1 VDRSVVA
8 VPTQMNIDQINVGF
22 RYRKDLGDLR
32 SLAESIEEVG
42 LLHPVVVTPEGRL
55 IAGQRRLE
63 ACRLLGWNDVP
74 VTVVDL
80 YQAARGEAHENF
92 VRKDL
97 LPSEIVAL
105 KRAIEPLERREARQ
119 RQGSRAALCLPAT
132 VAEGQR
138 AYPGETRDKIARYL
152 GVGRTTIERAEAVI
166 EAAEDEPEEFGY
178 LVEQMDRSG
187 KVAGVYRRLTIM
199 KQARELEAA
208 PPALPTG
215 PFNVIVADPPWR
227 YESGA
232 SLPYPTMA
240 LDDIKAM
247 PVRDIAD
254 ENSILWLW
262 TTNAHL
268 RVAFEV
274 VESWG
279 FEYKTVLTWV
289 KDRVGTGDWLR
300 GQTEHCILSARGR
313 PVIQLA
319 NQTTALN
326 GIRREHSR
334 KPEEFYALVDQLCPG
349 SKVELF
355 SRQERQGW
363 RAFGNQTDKFL
374 PLPAEDPDAEED
386 HEE

>member
-1 VDRSVVA
+1 
-8 VPTQMNIDQINVGF
+8 MNIDQIQVGF

-32 SLAESIEEVG
+32 SLAASIAEVG

-63 ACRLLGWNDVP
+63 ACRTLGWTEVS

-105 KRAIEPLERREARQ
+105 KRAIEPLESRDARE
-119 RQGSRAALCLPAT
+119 RQGHKADLCHPAT

-138 AYPGETRDKIARYL
+138 SYPGEARDKIARYL
-152 GVGRTTIERAEAVI
+152 GVGRTTIERAEAVVD
-166 EAAEDEPEEFGY
+166 AADDEPEEYGY

-208 PPALPTG
+208 PPTLPSG
-215 PFNVIVADPPWR
+215 PFHVIVADPPWR
-227 YESGA
+227 YESGS

-240 LDDIKAM
+240 LEDIKAM
-247 PVRDIAD
+247 PVRDIAED
-254 ENSILWLW
+254 NSILWLW

-274 VESWG
+274 VEAWG
-279 FEYKTVLTWV
+279 FEYKTLLTWV

-313 PVIQLA
+313 PIVQLA

-355 SRQERQGW
+355 SRQQRKGW
-363 RAFGNQTDKFL
+363 RAFGIQTDKFL
-374 PLPAEDPDAEED
+374 PLLAQEIEDVDED
-386 HEE
+386 EKC